1 MHPNFDWNGLTMFKS
16 LYWPFLSTI
25 LYCKNFHAFYLPT
38 KLFRSDGWEGGLAAV
53 HGHQPDRRAAR
64 HQPRHGVSTALL
76 QNFRNFGNWETWNST
91 MTTLY
96 CSRLIPSSCIHNLAR
111 WTERG
116 AATEV
121 LLSTSPPS
129 WASSVPSS
137 PKVGCLLL
145 SVCTGPL
152 FIVAGYQYNVSKSA
166 VVTLTRC
173 IGNEVVSSV
182 TSTGDHLGAVVTVLS
197 NHSIVLYS
205 DPAVIGFYSCL
216 PCYCFLTKCV
226 R

>member
-1 MHPNFDWNGLTMFKS
+1 
-16 LYWPFLSTI
+16 
-25 LYCKNFHAFYLPT
+25 
-38 KLFRSDGWEGGLAAV
+38 
-53 HGHQPDRRAAR
+53 
-64 HQPRHGVSTALL
+64 
-76 QNFRNFGNWETWNST
+76 

-129 WASSVPSS
+129 WASSAPSN

-182 TSTGDHLGAVVTVLS
+182 TSTGNHLGAVVTVLS
-197 NHSIVLYS
+197 NHSILLYS
-205 DPAVIGFYSCL
+205 DPAMIGFSSCL
-216 PCYCFLTKCV
+216 QVALLLLPDKMCAMANTCYNRAQYYCSSTSRGRGLRLCACA
-226 R
+226 RAWPRPPSCAAAAPRRSPR

>member
-1 MHPNFDWNGLTMFKS
+1 
-16 LYWPFLSTI
+16 
-25 LYCKNFHAFYLPT
+25 
-38 KLFRSDGWEGGLAAV
+38 
-53 HGHQPDRRAAR
+53 
-64 HQPRHGVSTALL
+64 
-76 QNFRNFGNWETWNST
+76 

-129 WASSVPSS
+129 WAYSAPSS

-182 TSTGDHLGAVVTVLS
+182 TSTGNHLGAVVTVLS

-205 DPAVIGFYSCL
+205 DPAVIGFNSCL

-226 R
+226 RWQTHVTIELNIIAVLLLADGGEGCVSVPERGPDPHPARLQPRGDRQDEGGRGRPHDARVRGRGPREAVGGRQELELFNFDIDTL

>member
-129 WASSVPSS
+129 WAYSAPSS

-152 FIVAGYQYNVSKSA
+152 FIVGRLPVQRQQECSRHPHKMYWEW
-166 VVTLTRC
+166 
-173 IGNEVVSSV
+173 GSV
-182 TSTGDHLGAVVTVLS
+182 KCHKHRRPSGSRSDCFIQS
-197 NHSIVLYS
+197 QHSIVLRS
-205 DPAVIGFYSCL
+205 SCDWIL
-216 PCYCFLTKCV
+216 
-226 R
+226 

>member
-1 MHPNFDWNGLTMFKS
+1 
-16 LYWPFLSTI
+16 
-25 LYCKNFHAFYLPT
+25 
-38 KLFRSDGWEGGLAAV
+38 
-53 HGHQPDRRAAR
+53 
-64 HQPRHGVSTALL
+64 
-76 QNFRNFGNWETWNST
+76 

-129 WASSVPSS
+129 WASSAHSS

-173 IGNEVVSSV
+173 IGNEVVGSV
-182 TSTGDHLGAVVTVLS
+182 KCHKHRKPSGSRSDCFIQS
-197 NHSIVLYS
+197 QHSIVYS
-205 DPAVIGFYSCL
+205 DPAVIGFNSCL

-226 R
+226 QWQTHVTIELNIIAVLLLADGGESCVSVPERGPDPHPARLQPRGDRQDEGGRGRPHDARVRGRGPREAVGGRQELELFNFDIDTL